1 MITSTI
7 EEVLRRD
14 GKFVDV
20 PVGNSMYPLLK
31 HKQTAFVI
39 ETLNTK
45 PRKND
50 VVLFKRSN
58 TYVLHRIVKLQ
69 PNGCFRI
76 RGDNCLAYDNVK
88 AEQILGIMT
97 GFYKGDRY
105 IDCNHN
111 IGYKIYMLY
120 YRPLFWV
127 RKAFGYGKRL
137 LKRIIKDDNRN

>member
-1 MITSTI
+1 MITNTI
-7 EEVLRRD
+7 EEVLRQE
-14 GKFVDV
+14 GKFIDV

-50 VVLFKRSN
+50 VVLFKRGSA
-58 TYVLHRIVKLQ
+58 YVLHRIIRSL
-69 PNGCFRI
+69 PNENFRI

-97 GFYKGDRY
+97 GFYKGERH
-105 IDCNHN
+105 IDCNSN
-111 IGYKIYMLY
+111 IEYKIYMLY
-120 YRPLFWV
+120 YRPLFWI

-137 LKRIIKDDNRN
+137 LKRIIKDGNRN